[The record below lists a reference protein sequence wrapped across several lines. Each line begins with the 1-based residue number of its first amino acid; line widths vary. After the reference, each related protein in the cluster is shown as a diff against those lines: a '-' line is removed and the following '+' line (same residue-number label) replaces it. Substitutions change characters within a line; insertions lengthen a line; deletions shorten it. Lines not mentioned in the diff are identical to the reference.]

1 MIREIEKNEEKSIV
15 LKYIGD
21 NYFKCLYLYIDL
33 TYYSLENGEIKC
45 WVQYDKSNI
54 ITLVMLQYHS
64 ALHVYSEKIDFNMQE
79 LLCHLDKLKFSI
91 ICGKAEIIEIMSM
104 SIPSFESEIG
114 YVGRLYEIEKFEDN
128 TIELATI
135 NDIRDIA
142 EMVYSDEDSGASY
155 NLDDLVEQMTERFIH
170 GFSRNMIIRE
180 NGLIVANTSTG
191 GETEKITTLNNVIVR
206 KGYRRRGLAKRVYLG
221 LCNELLSEGKE
232 VYSIYYVPESVA
244 LHKKMGFVELCKYG
258 KLFTRTH

>member
-1 MIREIEKNEEKSIV
+1 MIREIKKNEEKSIV
-15 LKYIGD
+15 LQYIGD
-21 NYFKCLYLYIDL
+21 NYYRCLYLYIDL

-45 WVQYDKSNI
+45 WIQYDKYNN

-64 ALHVYSEKIDFNMQE
+64 ALHVYSDKNNFDMLE
-79 LLCHLDKLKFSI
+79 LMRHFEKLKFSI
-91 ICGKAEIIEIMSM
+91 VCGKAEIIKKMSM

-114 YVGRLYEIEKFEDN
+114 CVGRLYEMEQFEDN
-128 TIELATI
+128 TTELATI

-180 NGLIVANTSTG
+180 NGLVVANVSTG

-206 KGYRRRGLAKRVYLG
+206 KEYRRRGLAKRVYMG

-258 KLFTRTH
+258 KLFARTH